1 MLLRMKVKGF
11 RNLRDVEIRFGP
23 LTCFVGPNGVGK
35 SNIFDAIHFL
45 KELAD
50 KDIQSAAQS
59 VRSPAKG
66 EFGPR
71 DLFFDGDVRNPIS
84 FEVDM
89 IVPDQVTD
97 DFGREAHPA
106 TSLLRYEVAF
116 TYHDDGYPRLV
127 LNKEELGPLRA
138 GEAKAHIGFPHT
150 TAFRKSVVKPT
161 PRKGNFISTKHDGDD
176 IVLTLHQDGGSR
188 GQGIPPGRSPRTV
201 VGGTNAAE
209 YPTVLAAKR
218 EMASWRT
225 LHLEPSVM
233 RTPDK
238 IGGPTAV
245 DAHGGHVAAALA
257 RLVSNEKRRGSTLA
271 DVSNSLAR
279 LVPDIESIEIDRD
292 ESRQQLTTIARMKG
306 CRQTLGPRSLS
317 DGTLRFLAL
326 VTMEADRQSAS
337 VLCMEEPENGMHPKR
352 IPAMVNLLREFTTDA
367 DDEVDAENP
376 LRQVILNTHSPDV
389 VKQLHSHED
398 LFVETLDTPSGK
410 VARVCSIEGGWRT
423 EGPMLSKGHLW
434 DFIGGSPY
442 GEGLQLEL
450 DLERKNGTHGC

>member
-23 LTCFVGPNGVGK
+23 LTCFIGPNGVGK

-71 DLFFDGDVRNPIS
+71 DLFFDGDVGHPIS

-89 IVPDQVTD
+89 LVPHQVTD
-97 DFGREAHPA
+97 DFGREARPA
-106 TSLLRYEVAF
+106 TTLLRYMVAF
-116 TYHDDGYPRLV
+116 TYQDDTYPRLV
-127 LNKEELGPLRA
+127 LSKEDLSPLKA
-138 GEAKAHIGFPHT
+138 GEAKAHIGFPHSM
-150 TAFRKSVVKPT
+150 AFRKSVVKASF
-161 PRKGNFISTKHDGDD
+161 RRGNFISTKQDGND

-218 EMASWRT
+218 EMSSWRT

-238 IGGPTAV
+238 IGGPTEV
-245 DAHGGHVAAALA
+245 EEHGGHVAATLA
-257 RLVSNEKRRGSTLA
+257 RLVANEKRKGSTMA
-271 DVSNSLAR
+271 MVSNSLAR
-279 LVPDIESIEIDRD
+279 LVPEIESLEIDRD

-352 IPAMVNLLREFTTDA
+352 VPAMVSLLREFTADA
-367 DDEVDAENP
+367 DDGVDSENP

-398 LFVETLDTPSGK
+398 LFVETLDSSAGK
-410 VARVCSIEGGWRT
+410 IARVCSIEGGWRT
-423 EGPMLSKGHLW
+423 SGPTLPKRHLW
-434 DFIGGSPY
+434 DFIGGAPF
-442 GEGLQLEL
+442 GESLQLEL
-450 DLERKNGTHGC
+450 ELDRRSGTHGR